1 LRADRRRLAV
11 AALLAALAAASP
23 AQADSLRLATWNLEW
38 LIAPEEFDLLAARCS
53 DQPSP
58 GEVRN
63 IPCDI
68 AAPGERSLRRSDADL
83 AKLREYARKLDADV
97 IALQEVDGPQA
108 ARLVFPGYEF
118 CFTRRVHVQNVG
130 FAVRA
135 GLPFRCADYPELGL
149 PDSRVRW
156 GADVTLF
163 PGTEAQMRLLS
174 VHLKSGCHRDP
185 LTSDWPACATLAEQ
199 VPVLEAWIDARARER
214 VPFAVLGDFNR
225 RFADERSRAR
235 DRAGRLQ
242 AMWPELDDAD
252 PPEADLTNATRERR
266 SARCAPDDTYA
277 VPIDHI
283 VLSRSL
289 AVRFVPGSVQRV
301 AYSRADARRFRLSD
315 HCPVALTLELP

>member
-1 LRADRRRLAV
+1 M
-11 AALLAALAAASP
+11 LLAALLTASHAL
-23 AQADSLRLATWNLEW
+23 AQTSSLRLATWNLEW
-38 LIAPEEFDLLAARCS
+38 LIAPEEFDRLAANCD
-53 DQPSP
+53 DQPTP
-58 GEVRN
+58 GEVRS

-68 AAPGERSLRRSDADL
+68 VPPNRRSMRRSAADL
-83 AKLREYARKLDADV
+83 GKLRDYARKLDADV
-97 IALQEVDGPQA
+97 IALQEVDGAEA
-108 ARLVFPGYEF
+108 ARLVFPGYAF

-135 GLPFRCADYPELGL
+135 GLPFRCGDYPELGL
-149 PDSRVRW
+149 ADSRVRW
-156 GADVTLF
+156 GADLTLF
-163 PGTEAQMRLLS
+163 PGSEAQMRLLS

-185 LTSDWPACATLAEQ
+185 LSNDWPACATLAEQ

-252 PPEADLTNATRERR
+252 PPEADLVNATRDRR
-266 SARCAPDDTYA
+266 SPRCSPDDTYT

-289 AVRFVPGSVQRV
+289 AARFVPSSTQRI
-301 AYSRADARRFRLSD
+301 AYRGADARRFRLSD
-315 HCPVALTLELP
+315 HCPVALTIELP